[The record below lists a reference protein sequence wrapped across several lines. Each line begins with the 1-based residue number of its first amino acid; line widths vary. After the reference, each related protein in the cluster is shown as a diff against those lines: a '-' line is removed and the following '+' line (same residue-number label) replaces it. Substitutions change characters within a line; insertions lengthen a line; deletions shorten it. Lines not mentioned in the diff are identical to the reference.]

1 MFLHTQKTQYTG
13 TLIIKV
19 YFRINTKNQGVS
31 MKLLSWEIIE
41 RELTLDAIYR
51 DLKNVRKEL
60 LVH

>member
-19 YFRINTKNQGVS
+19 YFRINTKNRSVS
-31 MKLLSWEIIE
+31 VKLLSWEIIE
-41 RELTLDAIYR
+41 RELTPDAIYR
-51 DLKNVRKEL
+51 DLKNARKEL

>member
-31 MKLLSWEIIE
+31 VKLLSWEIIE